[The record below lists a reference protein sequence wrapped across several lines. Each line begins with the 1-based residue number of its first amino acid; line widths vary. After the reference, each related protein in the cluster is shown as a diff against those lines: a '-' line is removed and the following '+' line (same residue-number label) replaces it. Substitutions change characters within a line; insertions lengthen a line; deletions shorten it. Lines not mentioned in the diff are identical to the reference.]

1 MAVLRDIGHS
11 ASHAH
16 SYWHICYP
24 AGSKAVTANNQVD
37 EGSPLDAALDQIR
50 SPSDMRRWRLDRRI
64 RIEAFYLRRTSRP
77 ASHAGSHLPNHRP
90 WMGGDAARSLTAMAA
105 TPAAISI
112 RRRSL
117 AVAGRA
123 VAAGQ
128 TIRRGR
134 AVGSALPVGRRGDR
148 VRAGRVRG
156 GALVGGVW
164 RPEGI
169 GDDGQQRRWIDAVFG
184 CPSGEA
190 PTVVVGEAGQV
201 CRRRPG
207 HGGRRGWPGPGVGVK
222 PAVARDWTGAAA
234 RPPGR

>member
-1 MAVLRDIGHS
+1 
-11 ASHAH
+11 
-16 SYWHICYP
+16 
-24 AGSKAVTANNQVD
+24 
-37 EGSPLDAALDQIR
+37 
-50 SPSDMRRWRLDRRI
+50 MRRWRLDRRI

-134 AVGSALPVGRRGDR
+134 AVGNALPVGRRGDR

-169 GDDGQQRRWIDAVFG
+169 GDDGQQRRWIDAVRG

-201 CRRRPG
+201 CRASTWTWWPSGRVRSGRWCQACCGTGLDGSSSAAPRPMS
-207 HGGRRGWPGPGVGVK
+207 PIT
-222 PAVARDWTGAAA
+222 AREAIA
-234 RPPGR
+234 RA